1 MTDHVSKEKRSEIMK
16 LIRGKNTT
24 PELAVRKLVYALG
37 YRYRLHGKN
46 LPGKPDLVF
55 ASRKKVIFVNG
66 CFWHFH
72 ECKKGNP
79 PKSKLEYWLP
89 KLEQNR
95 LRDFRN
101 YESITALGWQY
112 LVIWQCQISN
122 TVDLT
127 KTVVNFLDGKIDKN
141 RSYRK

>member
-16 LIRGKNTT
+16 SIRGKNTT

-37 YRYRLHGKN
+37 YRYRLYGKN
-46 LPGKPDLVF
+46 LPGRPDLVF
-55 ASRKKVIFVNG
+55 ASRRKVIFVNG

-72 ECKKGNP
+72 GCKKGNP
-79 PKSKLEYWLP
+79 PKSNLDYWLP

-101 YESITALGWQY
+101 YESIAALGWQY
-112 LVIWQCQISN
+112 LVIWQCQIAD
-122 TVDLT
+122 TAELT
-127 KTVVNFLDGKIDKN
+127 KTIVSFLEGEAG
-141 RSYRK
+141 